1 MIEDRRRTNKP
12 SFQQIGFCKG
22 WIRLIV
28 KEGGKERMGEN
39 VKEKRLLIKGTTA
52 TIRRDCIF
60 VHTNLGLH
68 KYAAARALRL
78 LSTV

>member
-1 MIEDRRRTNKP
+1 
-12 SFQQIGFCKG
+12 
-22 WIRLIV
+22 
-28 KEGGKERMGEN
+28 MGEN